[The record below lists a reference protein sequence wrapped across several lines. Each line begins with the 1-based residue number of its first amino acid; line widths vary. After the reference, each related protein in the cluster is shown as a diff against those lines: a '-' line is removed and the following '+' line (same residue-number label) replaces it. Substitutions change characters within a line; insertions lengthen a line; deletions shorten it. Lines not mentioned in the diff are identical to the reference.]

1 MENLRTEELLNEET
15 VEAVTP
21 VVEQA
26 VENVA
31 KAGID
36 WKKVG
41 KYGVVVAGVAAGAY
55 GVYKLYKNHKAKN
68 NVDEVEEDVV
78 VDAECKEASE
88 EGTNEETEK

>member
-15 VEAVTP
+15 VEAVAP

-41 KYGVVVAGVAAGAY
+41 KYGVITAVVAGVAY
-55 GVYKLYKNHKAKN
+55 GGYKLYEKKKAKK
-68 NVDEVEEDVV
+68 NVDDVEQDVV
-78 VDAECKEASE
+78 AEAECKETSE
-88 EGTNEETEK
+88 EGTHEETEK

>member
-15 VEAVTP
+15 VEAVAP

-36 WKKVG
+36 WKKAG
-41 KYGVVVAGVAAGAY
+41 KVGVAIGLTVAGAY

-78 VDAECKEASE
+78 ADAECKETSE

>member
-1 MENLRTEELLNEET
+1 MENLRTEELLKEGT
-15 VEAVTP
+15 VEAVAP
-21 VVEQA
+21 VAEQV

-41 KYGVVVAGVAAGAY
+41 KYGAIAAVVAGIAY
-55 GVYKLYKNHKAKN
+55 GGCKLYKSHKAKN

-78 VDAECKEASE
+78 ADAECKEASE